1 MGALVIKNLPAALH
15 ERLKARAARNHR
27 SLTKEAIALLEEAV
41 QAPPTGPHGRA
52 DNALDAVFAAGDA
65 LAAQG
70 VDFKAWAATSRDV
83 WR

>member
-1 MGALVIKNLPAALH
+1 MSVLVIKNLPDAVH

-27 SLTKEAIALLEEAV
+27 SLTKEAIALLEAAV
-41 QAPPTGPHGRA
+41 YAPSQNRGLAG
-52 DNALDAVFAAGDA
+52 DALDAVFAAGDQ

-70 VDFKAWAATSRDV
+70 VDFAAWAASSRDV